1 MSAFLTDGVVS
12 LRPIQRADLPQLAAW
27 RNDPELRQRTREW
40 RPLTDADQEAWYQG
54 ISGRARRD
62 LMFVVEYVRVSG
74 SDLLGRAE
82 LSRHSIGVVGLC
94 GWDAID
100 ATAEISFYVGD
111 ESARGKGYTKAAL
124 RLLIAWGFQSMRLDR
139 IWAEAY
145 DFNAPSHAVLRS
157 LGFIEEGRLRSH
169 VWKNGQ
175 RCDSL
180 MFGLLK
186 GEWHG

>member
-1 MSAFLTDGVVS
+1 MSAFPTDGLVS
-12 LRPIQRADLPQLAAW
+12 LRTIRRSDLRQLMDW

-40 RPLTDADQEAWYQG
+40 RPLTEADQEAWYLH
-54 ISGRARRD
+54 ISGRPRSA
-62 LMFVVEYVRVSG
+62 LMFVVEVRRVK
-74 SDLLGRAE
+74 
-82 LSRHSIGVVGLC
+82 IGVVGLC

-100 ATAEISFYVGD
+100 ATAELSFYIGRP
-111 ESARGKGYTKAAL
+111 SSRRKGYTTRAL
-124 RLLIAWGFQSMRLDR
+124 RLLIRWGFQSMRLDR

-157 LGFIEEGRLRSH
+157 LGFVEEGRLRSH

-186 GEWHG
+186 EEWRG